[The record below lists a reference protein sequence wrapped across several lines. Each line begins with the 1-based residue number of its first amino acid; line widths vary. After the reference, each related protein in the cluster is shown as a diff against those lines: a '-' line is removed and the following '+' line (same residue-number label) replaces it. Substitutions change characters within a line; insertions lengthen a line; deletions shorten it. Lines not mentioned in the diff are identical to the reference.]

1 MADPELDTGPDDPAP
16 VAPDGPE
23 GAEGAEGAEEAGA
36 ASEETVEERML
47 RAEATVASSDR
58 GLGANDALRA
68 MARAA
73 RSFLLYDP
81 SNEAIKTFLGDYRDC
96 CARALTFGTLDLEIR
111 PIEMMLDGEC
121 VYLEKDRERS
131 LAFRLYRDGVRR
143 LTIEPEVDW
152 SELLR
157 LLEIMSIRYTG
168 VRQQEDDVVTLLWKA
183 GFKGIDI
190 AAVEGFVPEE
200 DEDDAEIAEAR
211 AAAIRA
217 AGGHVEVPSDFD
229 TPADHSAEREYPTG
243 RSRPR
248 ISIPSRPTSAA
259 SACPTTPSASSW
271 RCWSW
276 SGTGG
281 IPPPSTTSAPSWR
294 RCGSSC
300 SPRASS
306 TGCSTSPSGSRPSAG
321 SSRSGSRPS
330 SGASSTSAPSGG
342 SSSPPPG
349 APTRPPRSSSPS
361 STWCRASTFGTS
373 WSCSAGAAGP
383 GAG

>member
-1 MADPELDTGPDDPAP
+1 MADPELDTGPEDPAP

-23 GAEGAEGAEEAGA
+23 GAEAAEGAEDAGA

-96 CARALTFGTLDLEIR
+96 CARALTFGTLNLEIR
-111 PIEMMLDGEC
+111 PFEMMLDGEC

-143 LTIEPEVDW
+143 LTIKPEVDW

-229 TPADHSAEREYPTG
+229 TPVQDHSAEREYTYRALTPEDLDPLKADLSSQRLPDHAIRLVLEMLELVGDRRDPTTFDD
-243 RSRPR
+243 
-248 ISIPSRPTSAA
+248 ISALMEEVRLFLLEGQAAIYDDDGTARNGMARLGALLARDTPNTPTSFTLADTHLLFPQRLYN
-259 SACPTTPSASSW
+259 SFETPIKLIKA
-271 RCWSW
+271 
-276 SGTGG
+276 
-281 IPPPSTTSAPSWR
+281 R
-294 RCGSSC
+294 RC
-300 SPRASS
+300 RA
-306 TGCSTSPSGSRPSAG
+306 RA
-321 SSRSGSRPS
+321 R
-330 SGASSTSAPSGG
+330 AP
-342 SSSPPPG
+342 
-349 APTRPPRSSSPS
+349 A
-361 STWCRASTFGTS
+361 
-373 WSCSAGAAGP
+373 
-383 GAG
+383 